1 MHFAGY
7 LKLAQRLSQ
16 NEQGAFQKE
25 DHHTKFV
32 WFNVKN
38 LKDIL
43 IHQRRASGGFSSW
56 LPSQHRRELW
66 EPDSQDGGRGGTKQ
80 FRRSLAMKEENKQT
94 MCYLVT
100 TRAVWRGFW
109 GQAVWRLVNRVGVG
123 RSLYVGFKRDF
134 EIWKKGWNWAESQPL
149 DEPIVIAWQ
158 WVFAEQVPLFLLS
171 TQFKTFTRVKLSRW

>member
-32 WFNVKN
+32 WYNVKN
-38 LKDIL
+38 LNDIL
-43 IHQRRASGGFSSW
+43 IHQRRASRGFSSW

-80 FRRSLAMKEENKQT
+80 FRRSLAMKEQNKQT
-94 MCYLVT
+94 MCCLVT
-100 TRAVWRGFW
+100 SRAVWRGFW
-109 GQAVWRLVNRVGVG
+109 AGLIGYLWTGLVWDAHFMSVLKGILRFEEKKAETELSRNHWM
-123 RSLYVGFKRDF
+123 SQLWLRDN
-134 EIWKKGWNWAESQPL
+134 E
-149 DEPIVIAWQ
+149 
-158 WVFAEQVPLFLLS
+158 FLLGKFLFFS
-171 TQFKTFTRVKLSRW
+171 CHRSSNFH

>member
-16 NEQGAFQKE
+16 NEQGAFHKE

-32 WFNVKN
+32 WFNVKRN
-38 LKDIL
+38 VKDIL
-43 IHQRRASGGFSSW
+43 IHQRRASGGFSPW

-100 TRAVWRGFW
+100 TRAVWKGFW

-123 RSLYVGFKRDF
+123 RSLYFGFKGILRFEKKAETELSRNRWMSQLWLRDN
-134 EIWKKGWNWAESQPL
+134 E
-149 DEPIVIAWQ
+149 
-158 WVFAEQVPLFLLS
+158 FLLS
-171 TQFKTFTRVKLSRW
+171 RFLLFSCHRSSKLSLE

>member
-32 WFNVKN
+32 WFNVKK

-43 IHQRRASGGFSSW
+43 IHQRRASRGFSPW

-123 RSLYVGFKRDF
+123 RSLYVGFKGILRFEEKKAETELSRNHWMSQLWLRDN
-134 EIWKKGWNWAESQPL
+134 E
-149 DEPIVIAWQ
+149 
-158 WVFAEQVPLFLLS
+158 FLLS
-171 TQFKTFTRVKLSRW
+171 RFLFFSCHRSSKLSLE